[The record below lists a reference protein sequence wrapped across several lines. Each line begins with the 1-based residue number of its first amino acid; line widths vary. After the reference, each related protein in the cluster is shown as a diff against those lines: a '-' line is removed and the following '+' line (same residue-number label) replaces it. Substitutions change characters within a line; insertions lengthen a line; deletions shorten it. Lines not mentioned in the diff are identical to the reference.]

1 MTVAL
6 FNFLLFFIRL
16 LILIFNI
23 LVIALPAALRRIMC
37 EMGQTNL
44 SARHLN
50 FWSSHCCEK
59 GTDGERRCVWKTFR
73 MKLISFLQMHTEEM
87 KSYWIQNIFLGWG
100 KQINKQALKKNTNL
114 SWEVGNLS
122 FSKRIVRLGPKEYS
136 GSSPSIGKSQVC
148 HA

>member
-50 FWSSHCCEK
+50 FTLLWEGNGRRTEVCLENFPDETDIFFANAHGRGEK
-59 GTDGERRCVWKTFR
+59 LLNSKHFP
-73 MKLISFLQMHTEEM
+73 
-87 KSYWIQNIFLGWG
+87 GWG
-100 KQINKQALKKNTNL
+100 KQINKQALKKYANL
-114 SWEVGNLS
+114 CWEVGNLS
-122 FSKRIVRLGPKEYS
+122 FSKRIVRLGPKKYS

>member
-50 FWSSHCCEK
+50 F
-59 GTDGERRCVWKTFR
+59 T
-73 MKLISFLQMHTEEM
+73 LL
-87 KSYWIQNIFLGWG
+87 
-100 KQINKQALKKNTNL
+100 
-114 SWEVGNLS
+114 
-122 FSKRIVRLGPKEYS
+122 
-136 GSSPSIGKSQVC
+136 
-148 HA
+148 